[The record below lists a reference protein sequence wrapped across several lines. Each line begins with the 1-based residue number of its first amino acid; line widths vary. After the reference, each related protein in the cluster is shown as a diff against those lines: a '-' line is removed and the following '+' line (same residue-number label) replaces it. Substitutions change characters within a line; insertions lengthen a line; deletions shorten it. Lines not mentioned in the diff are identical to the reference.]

1 MIDLDIE
8 DPKIKNR
15 EEHRI
20 IEERIYVLEKKIMEM
35 EYIIKK
41 ITKEG

>member
-1 MIDLDIE
+1 MIDLNIE

-20 IEERIYVLEKKIMEM
+20 LEERISFLERKINEM
-35 EYIIKK
+35 KYIIDR